1 MPRREV
7 RLIYAGKTRYDKP
20 KRRSIAGELQASV
33 KRDIRAGV
41 NRIDGDYTMQAV
53 NGMLYELLG
62 NPGVSA
68 GKSKLAP
75 VNTSSASSGSSPSA
89 YSSAQMDTSVQS
101 AALSSSGG
109 GATAAGA
116 LINLVST
123 IGTMYYNDMAAKTAY
138 QRQNEFYDNHIGM
151 PAKVQEYQDAGLNPM
166 ALAGSGPGATS
177 APSVQPAA
185 GADMSG
191 LTSILG
197 ALLNY
202 KAKMKDIEVREK
214 GIDAMVAER
223 AERTIQ
229 LHKINEWFETNQ
241 MANLGKIEAETTRAL
256 AQASTEE
263 QKSALLYQQAVAE
276 YIRNK
281 YADAYEQSI
290 LKLREAEVAYKNS
303 ATAENYAR
311 VTEINQHVQNMVLE
325 GALIVA
331 KTQNMNQV
339 TKNLGIREDMLKF
352 NKEHLKADKVWQ
364 RIGQTISAVQG
375 ASGAVANVFSC
386 FTPIP
391 SPAFK
396 SGASQNL
403 NYPNY
408 GSSPEYGEPG
418 FYGE

>member
-20 KRRSIAGELQASV
+20 KRRTLAGELQASV
-33 KRDIRAGV
+33 KRDIFAGV

-75 VNTSSASSGSSPSA
+75 VNTASASSGASPSA
-89 YSSAQMDTSVQS
+89 YSSAQLDSSVDS
-101 AALSSSGG
+101 ANVSSVGSGLVGLISTALSM
-109 GATAAGA
+109 A
-116 LINLVST
+116 
-123 IGTMYYNDMAAKTAY
+123 YNHYEAQLAY
-138 QRQNEFYDNHIGM
+138 NRQNEFYDNHLSM

-166 ALAGSGPGATS
+166 ALAGGGAGATS

-185 GADMSG
+185 SPDISG
-191 LTSILG
+191 LTDVLG
-197 ALLNY
+197 SLLNY
-202 KAKMKDIEVREK
+202 KARMKDIEVREK

-241 MANLGKIEAETTRAL
+241 MANLGKIEAETNRAI
-256 AQASTEE
+256 AQAATEE

-276 YIRNK
+276 YIRNQ

-290 LKLREAEVAYKNS
+290 LKLREAEIAYKAS

-331 KTQNMNQV
+331 QTKNMDQV

-352 NKEHLKADKVWQ
+352 NKDHLRADKTWQ

-375 ASGAVANVFSC
+375 VTGSVANIFSC

-391 SPAFK
+391 SPVK
-396 SGASQNL
+396 NSSIPSGINH
-403 NYPNY
+403 Y
-408 GSSPEYGEPG
+408 EYGETQYVG
-418 FYGE
+418 F

>member
-1 MPRREV
+1 MIFYFMPRREV

-20 KRRSIAGELQASV
+20 KRRTLAGELQASV

-41 NRIDGDYTMQAV
+41 NRIDGDFTMQAV

-75 VNTSSASSGSSPSA
+75 VNTNSASSGASPSA
-89 YSSAQMDTSVQS
+89 YSSAQMDSSVDS
-101 AALSSSGG
+101 ANVSSVGSGIVGLISTALSM
-109 GATAAGA
+109 A
-116 LINLVST
+116 
-123 IGTMYYNDMAAKTAY
+123 YNHYEAKLAY
-138 QRQNEFYDNHIGM
+138 DRQNEFYDNHLSM
-151 PAKVQEYQDAGLNPM
+151 PAKVQEYQAAGLNPM

-177 APSVQPAA
+177 APSVQAA
-185 GADMSG
+185 QSPDVSG
-191 LTSILG
+191 LTEVLG
-197 ALLNY
+197 SLLNY
-202 KAKMKDIEVREK
+202 KARMKDIEVREK

-229 LHKINEWFETNQ
+229 LHKINEWFDANQ
-241 MANLGKIEAETTRAL
+241 MANLGKIEAETTRAF

-276 YIRNK
+276 YIRNQ

-331 KTQNMNQV
+331 QTKNMDQV

-352 NKEHLKADKVWQ
+352 NKDRLRADKTWQ
-364 RIGQTISAVQG
+364 RIGQTISAV
-375 ASGAVANVFSC
+375 SGVTGSVANIFSC

-391 SPAFK
+391 GPAK
-396 SGASQNL
+396 N
-403 NYPNY
+403 
-408 GSSPEYGEPG
+408 SSVPSSLGHYEYGETQYVG
-418 FYGE
+418 F

>member
-7 RLIYAGKTRYDKP
+7 RLIYAGKTRFDKP
-20 KRRSIAGELQASV
+20 KRRTLAGELQASV

-41 NRIDGDYTMQAV
+41 NRIEGDYTMQAV

-75 VNTSSASSGSSPSA
+75 VNTSSASSGTSPSA
-89 YSSAQMDTSVQS
+89 YSSAQMDSSVDS
-101 AALSSSGG
+101 ANISSVGSGIIGLISTALSM
-109 GATAAGA
+109 A
-116 LINLVST
+116 
-123 IGTMYYNDMAAKTAY
+123 YNHYEAKLAY
-138 QRQNEFYDNHIGM
+138 DRQEESYNAHFSM
-151 PAKVQEYQDAGLNPM
+151 PAKVQEYKDAGLNPM
-166 ALAGSGPGATS
+166 GLAGSGAGVTSTPS
-177 APSVQPAA
+177 APAA
-185 GADMSG
+185 QSPDVSG
-191 LTSILG
+191 LTEVLG
-197 ALLNY
+197 SLLNY
-202 KAKMKDIEVREK
+202 KARMKDIEVREK

-229 LHKINEWFETNQ
+229 LHKINEWYDTNQ
-241 MANLGKIEAETTRAL
+241 MANLGKIEAETSRAF
-256 AQASTEE
+256 AQAATEE

-276 YIRNK
+276 YIRNQ

-290 LKLREAEVAYKNS
+290 LKLRDAEVAYKNS

-331 KTQNMNQV
+331 KTENMNQV

-352 NKEHLKADKVWQ
+352 NKDRLRADKTWQ
-364 RIGQTISAVQG
+364 RIGQTISAV
-375 ASGAVANVFSC
+375 SGVTGSVANIFSC

-391 SPAFK
+391 SPVK
-396 SGASQNL
+396 N
-403 NYPNY
+403 
-408 GSSPEYGEPG
+408 SSVPSSLGHYEYGETQYIG
-418 FYGE
+418 F